1 MKYNKHRERWELT
14 DTEML
19 KRLREGW
26 ERKRDALPL
35 DDTDSFHYFNGGV
48 NALSDL
54 LMDLIHGDRNAC
66 K

>member
-1 MKYNKHRERWELT
+1 MKYNNNKERWELT

-19 KRLREGW
+19 KRLRKEW

-35 DDTDSFHYFNGGV
+35 NDTDSFHYFNGGV

-54 LMDLIHGDRNAC
+54 LMDIIHGDRNAR

>member
-1 MKYNKHRERWELT
+1 MKYNKYKERWELT

-19 KRLREGW
+19 KRLRKEW
-26 ERKRDALPL
+26 EKNRDDLPPA
-35 DDTDSFHYFNGGV
+35 DTDSFHYYNGGV

-54 LMDLIHGDRNAC
+54 LMDLIHGDRNAR